1 VENWSLSLDLIIL
14 LRTITAVVRSSGA
27 Y

>member
-1 VENWSLSLDLIIL
+1 VENWSLTLDLVIL
-14 LRTITAVVRSSGA
+14 LRTITAVSRSSGA